1 MSMTSDLPPR
11 IENITGHPATYRLLY
26 ERLLSPPPAS
36 LLTVWSLPA
45 AAQLNFD
52 TNLLNTIQKS
62 LAKPTIS
69 VSQGTAQ
76 EQREMVTFY
85 CDTKDTN
92 ITIHWVS
99 NNLPLVFHERMQL
112 SPDGKTLTILAV
124 RREDAGTYQCE
135 VWDTRQAQSSD
146 PTFLDVN
153 YGPDPFEIK
162 LESSVPGREV
172 VGLIEGSNVTFSVET
187 RSHPPPA
194 YSWFLPNDS
203 IPSLTTRTLTI
214 HAVSREHEGTYRCL
228 VSNSAT
234 HLSHLAV
241 LKVRV
246 LERPTI
252 VSPRL
257 NLVENASPV
266 ALTCQT
272 THKGAQVQ
280 WLLRGQP
287 LLPSKH
293 LALSANNRT
302 LVIHNLWREDTGPYE
317 CEVQNWGS
325 WSRSK
330 PLSLTISYGPDR
342 VDITS
347 GPESRAVHIVKAE
360 LNASVTLH
368 CRAKSQ
374 PGAKYHWTLEHSTTV
389 YTGETL
395 TIGALTWEHQG
406 TYSCTALNPLTRVAH
421 SASVLV
427 RVVGPVPQSS
437 LSAVL
442 IAGMAIGILT
452 VISLCIGLCCFLY
465 SRNASRPSRKTVE
478 DPIHEVN
485 TPTSEKEHPAQPR
498 SNWPRP
504 VYANI
509 PQSQGQVKV
518 KTKDLPSAT
527 PGGYSHGPTKP
538 SPKLALHPLASTLP
552 KGNPES
558 NYEVLVNPE
567 CSIYCRMK
575 PSF

>member
-1 MSMTSDLPPR
+1 MGPPGLCGHHG
-11 IENITGHPATYRLLY
+11 TGI
-26 ERLLSPPPAS
+26 LLSAS
-36 LLTVWSLPA
+36 LLTMWSLPA
-45 AAQLNFD
+45 AAQLNLD

-69 VSQGTAQ
+69 VSQGTVQ

-92 ITIHWVS
+92 ITIHWVF

-124 RREDAGTYQCE
+124 QREDAGTYQCE
-135 VWDTRQAQSSD
+135 AWGALQAQSSD

-228 VSNSAT
+228 VSNNAT
-234 HLSHLAV
+234 HLSHLAA
-241 LKVRV
+241 LKVQV
-246 LERPTI
+246 LDLTERPTI

-272 THKGAQVQ
+272 THKVAQVQ

-302 LVIHNLWREDTGPYE
+302 LVIHNLWRDDTGPYE
-317 CEVQNWGS
+317 CEVRNWGS
-325 WSRSK
+325 WARSK
-330 PLSLTISYGPDR
+330 PLSLTISYGPDQ

-347 GPESRAVHIVKAE
+347 GPESGVVHNVKAK
-360 LNASVTLH
+360 LNASVTLQ

-389 YTGETL
+389 YMGEKL
-395 TIGALTWEHQG
+395 TIRALTWGHQG

-427 RVVGPVPQSS
+427 RVVGPQSS

-442 IAGMAIGILT
+442 IAAMAIGTLT
-452 VISLCIGLCCFLY
+452 VITLSIGLGCFLC
-465 SRNASRPSRKTVE
+465 SRNASRPSRKTAE
-478 DPIHEVN
+478 DPIQEVN

-509 PQSQGQVKV
+509 PPPQGPVKV
-518 KTKDLPSAT
+518 KKMLPPDSPEQVYEKDLPSAT

-575 PSF
+575 PSV